1 MSPKRFDGK
10 ELPQWFRCLQFILYK
25 YVSIVFRVR
34 YFKMWKRITWNK
46 YIPQWLKTISMRCFI
61 LELPQYG
68 ISLPVFS
75 FDQTFPEERRVFLRD
90 NHSGMYRT
98 DIYFLC
104 KTFAQVSVGY
114 VPETPLIFFK
124 KITKIVR
131 ALWFVGRRV
140 CVRVYVIMVVTW
152 RCFAFLALITQARIW
167 KSFWVENSTSLLYL
181 PIPSSAETWKIFTNM
196 LCQFFSLKLTF

>member
-1 MSPKRFDGK
+1 
-10 ELPQWFRCLQFILYK
+10 
-25 YVSIVFRVR
+25 
-34 YFKMWKRITWNK
+34 
-46 YIPQWLKTISMRCFI
+46 MRCFI
-61 LELPQYG
+61 LELPQYS
-68 ISLPVFS
+68 ISLLVFS

-104 KTFAQVSVGY
+104 KTFAQVSVRY
-114 VPETPLIFFK
+114 VPDTPLLKK

-131 ALWFVGRRV
+131 ALWLAERCV
-140 CVRVYVIMVVTW
+140 CMRVYVIMVVTS
-152 RCFAFLALITQARIW
+152 RCFALLAIITQARIW
-167 KSFWVENSTSLLYL
+167 KRFWVKNSTSLLYL